1 MQLSSDV
8 LNEVV
13 QYLENHQ
20 EALRIRKLVFC
31 ICKKYWENNTTILN
45 SIPLDDLIQEL
56 VQEKQNN
63 EQLTFSIYKLVKT
76 LNRPKVYAPVA
87 KVIIDQVSRLYD
99 IESSYSQEDTQILL
113 RQVETSKIN
122 NRSDL
127 LIDQVVANLA
137 NHQEGSR
144 IKKLIFAACK
154 NKWENNVAIIDRY
167 GFKKLILELRQIN
180 QHKMD
185 LKKTFNQIV
194 ESINK
199 KNIYVAICNV
209 ILSQIEML
217 YDTDVEY
224 EEEQEAKEKTK
235 IFETQIIHIDQSQ
248 ANSTSS
254 SNEYQPRQNQ
264 EFAASIIDI
273 NNPGEMFTELNFSPS
288 PPLEQ
293 PLKEYDSFEI
303 RLDIM
308 QYTNTLRAKILLFSI
323 LFHPWDRSGQDWS
336 TLRSYTL
343 EDLIE
348 LLIQSGKTLKEIE
361 SHLYSAAKT
370 QTDVDANLQTASVIL
385 QAVQHIL

>member
-8 LNEVV
+8 FNKVV
-13 QYLENHQ
+13 QDLANHQ
-20 EALRIRKLVFC
+20 EALRIKKLIFC
-31 ICKKYWENNTTILN
+31 ICKKYWENDTTILN

-56 VQEKQNN
+56 VQGKQNN

-87 KVIIDQVSRLYD
+87 KVIIDKVSRLYH
-99 IESSYSQEDTQILL
+99 IEFSYSEEDTQILSK
-113 RQVETSKIN
+113 QVETSKIN
-122 NRSDL
+122 NNSDL
-127 LIDQVVANLA
+127 VIDQVVANLA
-137 NHQEGSR
+137 NHEEGSR

-167 GFKKLILELRQIN
+167 GLKKLILELRQIN
-180 QHKMD
+180 QNKMD
-185 LKKTFNQIV
+185 LKQSFNQIV

-199 KNIYVAICNV
+199 KNLYVAICNV
-209 ILSQIEML
+209 ILNQIEML

-224 EEEQEAKEKTK
+224 EEEQESKEQTK
-235 IFETQIIHIDQSQ
+235 IFDTQIIHIDKSQ
-248 ANSTSS
+248 VHSTPS
-254 SNEYQPRQNQ
+254 SNQYQPNQNQ
-264 EFAASIIDI
+264 EFATSIVDV
-273 NNPGEMFTELNFSPS
+273 NNPEEIFTELNFTPS
-288 PPLEQ
+288 PALEQ
-293 PLKEYDSFEI
+293 PVKEYDPFEV

-361 SHLYSAAKT
+361 SRLYGAAKT
-370 QTDVDANLQTASVIL
+370 QTDVDANLQTASVLL